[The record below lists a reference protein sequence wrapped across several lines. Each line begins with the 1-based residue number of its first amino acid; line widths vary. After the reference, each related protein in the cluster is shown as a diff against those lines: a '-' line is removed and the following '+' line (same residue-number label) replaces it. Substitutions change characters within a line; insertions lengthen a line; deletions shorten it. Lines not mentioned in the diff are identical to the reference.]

1 MSLTRRLRHLS
12 ACVAHLGAGLATG
25 RLSIGHP
32 AMIIRCR
39 NKAWRQSICFIAIR
53 FGMGALLLIGM
64 AGVSVAST
72 EKCPQNV
79 AMKAMSEASNLKTW
93 SAVFKS
99 YKRYKQCD
107 DGAVAEGYSA
117 SVADLLANHW
127 ADTGKLVT
135 LSNANPDFGRFVL
148 RHVDETMSMDQGKS
162 IKDSATNN
170 CSAKAK
176 KFCREIQKRFMELD
190 AFDAQKK

>member
-1 MSLTRRLRHLS
+1 
-12 ACVAHLGAGLATG
+12 
-25 RLSIGHP
+25 
-32 AMIIRCR
+32 MIVFCR
-39 NKAWRQSICFIAIR
+39 NQVWRQSICAIATR
-53 FGMGALLLIGM
+53 FVLIAMLLIGAM
-64 AGVSVAST
+64 DVSVAST
-72 EKCPQNV
+72 EKCPQSM

-99 YKRYKQCD
+99 YKRYKRCD
-107 DGAVAEGYSA
+107 DGAIAEGYSA
-117 SVADLLANHW
+117 SIADLLANHW

-148 RHVDETMSMDQGKS
+148 RHVDETMNMDQGKS

-176 KFCREIQKRFMELD
+176 KLCRAIQKRFMELD